1 MIAPFEGLRM
11 EAKDRAATL
20 VEALPYIQQF
30 SGKTIV
36 VKYGGAAQVRPELH
50 APFAQDIVLLKY
62 VGINVVV
69 VHGGG
74 PQIGETL
81 KKIGK
86 TSEFVEGLRVTDEET
101 VGVVEMVLCG
111 STNKGIVRL
120 INQHGGDAVGLSGS
134 DAGLTTAKKL
144 TMNKKGPDGQDMEYD
159 LGRVGEVL
167 AIRPAIIHHLTEGGF
182 IPVIAPLGVGQDG
195 NVYNINADSAAGAV
209 AGSLNAEKFI
219 LLTDVPG
226 ILDENRKLI
235 STVRRDDVQKLK
247 NEKIITGGMIPK
259 VDACLDALSSS
270 VTKTHIVD
278 GRVPH
283 AVLLEV
289 FTKEGVGT
297 QIIR

>member
-1 MIAPFEGLRM
+1 M
-11 EAKDRAATL
+11 EPRDRAATL

-30 SGKTIV
+30 AGKTIV
-36 VKYGGAAQVRPELH
+36 VKYGGAAQVQPELH

-86 TSEFVEGLRVTDEET
+86 TSEFIEGLRVTDEET
-101 VGVVEMVLCG
+101 VGVVEMVLSG
-111 STNKGIVRL
+111 ATNKSIVRL
-120 INQHGGDAVGLSGS
+120 INRHGGNAVGLSGS

-144 TMNKKGPDGQDMEYD
+144 IMSRKGPSGEDVEYD

-167 AIRPAIIHHLTEGGF
+167 AIKPDIIHHLTDGGF
-182 IPVIAPLGVGQDG
+182 IPVIAPLGVGKDG
-195 NVYNINADSAAGAV
+195 NVYNINADSAAGAI
-209 AGSLNAEKFI
+209 AGALHAEKFI

-226 ILDENRKLI
+226 ILDENENLI
-235 STVRRDDVQKLK
+235 STIRRDDAKRFK
-247 NEKIITGGMIPK
+247 EEKTITGGMIPK
-259 VDACLDALSSS
+259 VDACLDALSSN

-289 FTKEGVGT
+289 FTDEGVGT
-297 QIIR
+297 QIVR

>member
-1 MIAPFEGLRM
+1 M
-11 EAKDRAATL
+11 EEKDRAATL

-30 SGKTIV
+30 AGKTIV
-36 VKYGGAAQVRPELH
+36 VKYGGAAQVRAELH

-86 TSEFVEGLRVTDEET
+86 TSEFIEGLRVTDEET
-101 VGVVEMVLCG
+101 VGIVEMVLSG

-120 INQHGGDAVGLSGS
+120 INQHGGNAVGLSGS

-144 TMNKKGPDGQDMEYD
+144 TMNKKGPFGEDVEYD
-159 LGRVGEVL
+159 LGRVGDVL
-167 AIRPAIIHHLTEGGF
+167 SIRPEIIHHLTEGGF
-182 IPVIAPLGVGQDG
+182 IPVIAPLGVGRDG
-195 NVYNINADSAAGAV
+195 SIYNINADSVAGAI
-209 AGSLNAEKFI
+209 AGALHAEKFI

-226 ILDENRKLI
+226 ILDTSQNLI
-235 STVRRDDVQKLK
+235 STLRRDEVKRLK
-247 NEKIITGGMIPK
+247 DEKILTGGMIPK
-259 VDACLDALSSS
+259 VDACLNALSSS
-270 VTKTHIVD
+270 VAKTHVVD

-297 QIIR
+297 QIVR